1 LYNKVIKALLGGR
14 KMEKKTKTTV
24 TDKEGK
30 KMENN
35 NEKKTTAT
43 KPEGKENK
51 MENNNVKK
59 TTVKKPEGKENKMEK
74 KLTELVFILD
84 RSGSMSGLESDTIG
98 GFNSMLE
105 KQRVVEGDCLITTA
119 LFDSQ
124 YELLHDRIDIKGVSP
139 LTDKEYYTRGST
151 ALLDAIGSTI
161 EKISTAHSNTLP
173 EYRPANTLCVI
184 ITDGMENSSRK
195 YNHSQIKEMVET
207 RRKEYNWEFVFLG
220 ANIDSFAT
228 AESFGIVRQC
238 TANYRAD
245 SDGVKMNFMAMSDSM
260 ACMRKTGKKAAM
272 YEACERI
279 NENFEDENN
288 NDPKK

>member
-1 LYNKVIKALLGGR
+1 
-14 KMEKKTKTTV
+14 MEKNEKTITTV
-24 TDKEGK
+24 TDE
-30 KMENN
+30 
-35 NEKKTTAT
+35 
-43 KPEGKENK
+43 EGKENK

-59 TTVKKPEGKENKMEK
+59 TTVKKPEGKEIKMENNNVKKTEDKEIKMEK

-105 KQRVVEGDCLITTA
+105 KQRVVEGECLITTV
-119 LFDSQ
+119 LFDNL

-151 ALLDAIGSTI
+151 ALLDAIGITI

-184 ITDGMENSSRK
+184 ITDGMENSSKK
-195 YNHSQIKEMVET
+195 YQNAQIKQMVEIQ
-207 RRKEYNWEFVFLG
+207 RKEYNWEFVFLG

-228 AESFGIVRQC
+228 AESFGIVRNC
-238 TANYRAD
+238 TANYRAN
-245 SDGVKMNFMAMSDSM
+245 SEGVRMNFMAMSDSVE
-260 ACMRKTGKKAAM
+260 CMRKTGRREEMEESCK
-272 YEACERI
+272 RI
-279 NENFEDENN
+279 NENFDDETNN
-288 NDPKK
+288 TQDNLPKKKTPKSPNTK